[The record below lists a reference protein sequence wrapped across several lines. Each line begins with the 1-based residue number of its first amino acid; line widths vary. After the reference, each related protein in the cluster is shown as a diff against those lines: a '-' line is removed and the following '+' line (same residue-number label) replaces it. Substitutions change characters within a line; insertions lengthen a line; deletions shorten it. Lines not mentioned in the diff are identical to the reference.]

1 MKRTMKWIIMLAAA
15 MMLTIL
21 AGSAMADDRVYTS
34 PSFRLPGS
42 RIGISAEEPVTEE
55 TEDETETQAVETV
68 PVEAV
73 NETEAV
79 LPENE
84 QEETASAEEA
94 ENDEAAAEAEAA
106 EEPAP
111 EEEMTEEVTAE
122 TEATE
127 DPAVKPETTE
137 EETADTEEPAAE
149 QAEAGE
155 SAAEVPDEDAEPA
168 EQPDDYDE
176 LTDEPADDPDAWAAD
191 PETETV
197 PEERQVLIRSSRRET
212 VTGGEII
219 ELTSRLIGFGD
230 AVVHYQW
237 QVDRNDG
244 AGWVD
249 AEDGNRWKYTF
260 LADRITVMY
269 NWRLI
274 VTVDE

>member
-42 RIGISAEEPVTEE
+42 RIEIPAKAPAAEE
-55 TEDETETQAVETV
+55 TEAETETPAVETV

-79 LPENE
+79 FPESE
-84 QEETASAEEA
+84 QE
-94 ENDEAAAEAEAA
+94 DEAAAEAEMTDEVATEAEAA

-111 EEEMTEEVTAE
+111 EAEMTEEVTAE

-155 SAAEVPDEDAEPA
+155 PAAEVPEDAA
-168 EQPDDYDE
+168 EPDDYDE